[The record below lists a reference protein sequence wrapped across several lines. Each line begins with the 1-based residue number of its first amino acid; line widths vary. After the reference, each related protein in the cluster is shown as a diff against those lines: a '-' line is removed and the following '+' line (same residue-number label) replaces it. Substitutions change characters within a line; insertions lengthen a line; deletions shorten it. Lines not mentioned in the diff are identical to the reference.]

1 MSGYDESLRVER
13 TRDYV
18 RLNKIQKK
26 DDYMMNSV

>member
-1 MSGYDESLRVER
+1 MSGYDESMRVER

-26 DDYMMNSV
+26 KMII